1 MELGVL
7 SEIFT
12 DPVKVILALVDILIV
27 AYLFYRIL
35 LLIRGTRAE
44 QLLRGLLLLLGFS
57 VASRYL
63 HLEIVQWLADKLWT
77 MLFIALPVV
86 FQPELRRALEQL
98 GRGSFFSSSLA
109 RWTDTEVI
117 IHEILDAVN
126 TLARTRTGALIIIE
140 RETGIRDYVDSGV
153 PVDGVVNSQLLVN
166 IFTPLS
172 PLHDGAVIISDG
184 RLARA
189 ACFLPLTDNPNLSKE
204 LGTRHRAGLGITE
217 VSDALALIVSEETG
231 WISVARE
238 GRLSRNLDE
247 QRLQEILETELV
259 KKDRREAFKVLR
271 WANERE
277 PKEHD

>member
-1 MELGVL
+1 ML

>member
-1 MELGVL
+1 LELGVL

>member
-126 TLARTRTGALIIIE
+126 TLARTRNGALIIIE

-172 PLHDGAVIISDG
+172 PLQMGSHYQRCAWPG
-184 RLARA
+184 R
-189 ACFLPLTDNPNLSKE
+189 CFLPLTDNPL
-204 LGTRHRAGLGITE
+204 
-217 VSDALALIVSEETG
+217 
-231 WISVARE
+231 W
-238 GRLSRNLDE
+238 GR
-247 QRLQEILETELV
+247 
-259 KKDRREAFKVLR
+259 
-271 WANERE
+271 
-277 PKEHD
+277 

>member
-1 MELGVL
+1 MEFGVL

-12 DPVKVILALVDILIV
+12 DPIKVILALVDILIV

-63 HLEIVQWLADKLWT
+63 HLEVVQWLADKLWT

-86 FQPELRRALEQL
+86 FQPELRRGLEQL

-117 IHEILDAVN
+117 IQEILDAVN

-140 RETGIRDYVDSGV
+140 RETGIRDFVESGV
-153 PVDGVVNSQLLVN
+153 PVDGVVSSQLLVN

-189 ACFLPLTDNPNLSKE
+189 ACFLPLTDNPHLSKE

>member
-1 MELGVL
+1 
-7 SEIFT
+7 
-12 DPVKVILALVDILIV
+12 
-27 AYLFYRIL
+27 
-35 LLIRGTRAE
+35 
-44 QLLRGLLLLLGFS
+44 
-57 VASRYL
+57 
-63 HLEIVQWLADKLWT
+63 